1 MGLQVGSE
9 GNRQSCGVQLRVG
22 LCSLWVPVQSLSVP
36 AGSLSQLPGFTLT
49 VPQSV
54 SVQVGLCVLVPCTFT
69 YPASYDTDN
78 PRAQLYRY
86 WYKDP
91 ADVGQN
97 TPVASSDS
105 NRGVSQE
112 TQGRFRL
119 AENPAHGDCSLQI
132 SDAQQTDA
140 GRYFLRV
147 EKGKLKYSYRSSAD
161 GTDFTLTISVVPGM
175 LLAGEPVTVT
185 CTAPGRCSG
194 TPPRVTWTGPFSDTA
209 RDVSVQLANSTWAH
223 SSMLSFTP
231 SPGDHGQELDCSV
244 IYGPAQGPSTSRTIR
259 LHVGYSVP
267 RDLSPPCSRA
277 TPVKW
282 PVTLGDVVSL
292 EIQEGDSLNLSCE
305 ASSRPEATL
314 SWAKGNESLSSRQGG
329 DGHLE
334 LPNLSRGD
342 AGEYRCWAKNSY
354 GLASRALNVDMQSP
368 IQPLGRDWL
377 AQGASGS
384 VLFLFPDPDTLVGN
398 GSQLTAQEG
407 DSLRFLCSVASNPPA
422 ALGWVRRAVEGTHP
436 VGENQ
441 LRLELPNVTA
451 EDGGLY
457 GCWAQNK
464 ESSAQGTF
472 QLLWGKPVGLSATG
486 YYFPATGFL
495 SLTIVAVS
503 PALSRQ
509 PSARDWAE
517 LVLPAPEAQRQLQ
530 LLPALPPP
538 TSAPVAGGR
547 GAPGWERLTGG
558 PAGQLVGPGGRG
570 RQYPELNGERGWRP
584 PDLLPRLQPLRVP
597 YFTAEPTRNR

>member
-1 MGLQVGSE
+1 ME
-9 GNRQSCGVQLRVG
+9 VG

-147 EKGKLKYSYRSSAD
+147 EKGKLKYSPVSLSD
-161 GTDFTLTISVVPGM
+161 SFPSPHVSGLTEEPEIQISPAQRVPGM

-259 LHVGYSVP
+259 LHVGSE
-267 RDLSPPCSRA
+267 
-277 TPVKW
+277 
-282 PVTLGDVVSL
+282 GDVVSL

-354 GLASRALNVDMQSP
+354 GLASRALNVDMQCKE
-368 IQPLGRDWL
+368 LGGARP
-377 AQGASGS
+377 QGGASVEG
-384 VLFLFPDPDTLVGN
+384 LFQGISR
-398 GSQLTAQEG
+398 GWGEG

-472 QLLWGKPVGLSATG
+472 QLLVECKWNSPRPGTGLNS
-486 YYFPATGFL
+486 
-495 SLTIVAVS
+495 SC
-503 PALSRQ
+503 
-509 PSARDWAE
+509 
-517 LVLPAPEAQRQLQ
+517 QRQRPSVSCSCSLRSH
-530 LLPALPPP
+530 PP
-538 TSAPVAGGR
+538 
-547 GAPGWERLTGG
+547 
-558 PAGQLVGPGGRG
+558 
-570 RQYPELNGERGWRP
+570 
-584 PDLLPRLQPLRVP
+584 PRLQWQVDGEPLAGNVSRGALQVSSWAQGDEAVS
-597 YFTAEPTRNR
+597 TLS